1 MIFHLH
7 ISRVQ
12 TVALFLFLPLAR
24 KFAFIHKKE
33 GEQACGRRKSVGKA
47 SNDERGKRKTIK
59 RQAATRRRRRQ
70 TRQPGV
76 LSENRGGAEKR
87 GDVGGKSCG
96 SEEARR
102 REAPK
107 FFGRSQFS
115 LSLLLR
121 LLLFAL
127 FILIHIALVSMSVFW
142 AGKSLS
148 LCASYFYLF
157 SFYPTRLKTKHE
169 ASKKNECRIFVTF
182 YYKHKRGNKKKF
194 SNNRTGKRNKT
205 SNTAGKLLSAQREI
219 VFQNDKLLRL
229 GKL

>member
-96 SEEARR
+96 SEEARL
-102 REAPK
+102 REAAK
-107 FFGRSQFS
+107 FFGRSQFP

-127 FILIHIALVSMSVFW
+127 FILIHIAFVSMSVFW

-169 ASKKNECRIFVTF
+169 ASKKKWMPHICYFLLQTQTREQKEIFKQQNRKKEQNFEHCGKTVICTERNCIS
-182 YYKHKRGNKKKF
+182 KR
-194 SNNRTGKRNKT
+194 
-205 SNTAGKLLSAQREI
+205 
-219 VFQNDKLLRL
+219 
-229 GKL
+229 